1 MTEYVYTVDMF
12 LVSGVNGQKKFFGGV
27 TNLSRHVPCSLGS
40 QASLTLSKKDKE
52 KKKKKKKKKERSLYP
67 FDAQVV
73 VNLQPSATGCIQAG
87 SGL

>member
-1 MTEYVYTVDMF
+1 MNINECVGVDC
-12 LVSGVNGQKKFFGGV
+12 SGNGQCINV
-27 TNLSRHVPCSLGS
+27 THVKYVV
-40 QASLTLSKKDKE
+40 A
-52 KKKKKKKKKERSLYP
+52 YP

>member
-1 MTEYVYTVDMF
+1 MTTSQFIRNTVNMYMF
-12 LVSGVNGQKKFFGGV
+12 V
-27 TNLSRHVPCSLGS
+27 TNLFLVTFEDQQSG
-40 QASLTLSKKDKE
+40 TYN
-52 KKKKKKKKKERSLYP
+52 YP